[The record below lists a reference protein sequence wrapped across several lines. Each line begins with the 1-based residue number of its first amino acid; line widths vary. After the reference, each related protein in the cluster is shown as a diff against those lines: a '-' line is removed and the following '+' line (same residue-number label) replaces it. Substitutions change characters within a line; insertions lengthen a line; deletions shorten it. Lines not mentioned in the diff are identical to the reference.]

1 MVKINIDNR
10 EYEAEEGLSILE
22 TALANGIKI
31 PTFCYHPALKP
42 SGSCKLCAVEMTAK
56 SGRQITMLACILK
69 AKEGLVVKTNSE
81 LVTRART
88 KAFRNL
94 LQMAPQSKIIIDM
107 AKENGIDLGPP
118 PDGCVRCRLCIRVCK
133 EIVGAGALKMEKRE
147 GTNYVVPIEGNCIG
161 CGTCANLCKTD
172 AIKVEDKDNVRTIYI
187 RDQIIGKHPLQRCEG
202 CGRLYATPKFLDHLK
217 KRIVPH
223 PEVKIHHNYCPTCER
238 LFSDRIEALK
248 VRTQKL
254 KMPGHH

>member
-1 MVKINIDNR
+1 MVKITIDDR

-22 TALANGIKI
+22 TALTKGIKI

-42 SGSCKLCAVEMTAK
+42 SGSCKLCAVEVTAK
-56 SGRQITMLACILK
+56 SGRQITMLSCILK
-69 AKEGLVVKTNSE
+69 AKEGLVVRTQGD
-81 LVTRART
+81 LVMRART

-94 LQMAPQSKIIIDM
+94 VQMAPQSKAIRNL
-107 AKENGIDLGPP
+107 AEEFGIDLGPP

-133 EIVGAGALKMEKRE
+133 EIVGAGALKMQKRE
-147 GTNYVVPIEGNCIG
+147 GINYVVPIEGNCIG
-161 CGTCANLCKTD
+161 CGTCANLCRTD
-172 AIKVEDKDNVRTIYI
+172 AIMVEDRDNVRTIYI

-248 VRTQKL
+248 TRTQKL